1 MNYETLKLDIQNKIA
16 HVSFNR
22 PRQSNA
28 LNEQG
33 WDEVKH
39 VFEACSENPE
49 VRVVVLSGEGRNFCA
64 GMDLSVFANFQKM
77 WQGDC
82 EGRMREQFRKT
93 VFRFQAPINAID
105 HCSKPVLAAIHGACV
120 GGGVDLVTACDMR
133 YATDDAFF
141 SIAEI
146 DIGMVADIGTLQ
158 RLPKLIG
165 DGMVREMAYTGRR
178 VFGPEAEKIGLTNRT
193 FADKESMLA
202 EVMNIAAT
210 IASKSPL
217 SVRGTKE
224 IVRYARD
231 HSVADGLNYV
241 ATWNAAMFY
250 SDDLRK
256 AIQAKMM
263 KQQVE
268 FMD

>member
-1 MNYETLKLDIQNKIA
+1 MKYETLKLAIQNKIA

-33 WDEVKH
+33 WDEVQH

-49 VRVVVLSGEGRNFCA
+49 VRVIVLSGEGKHFCA
-64 GMDLSVFANFQKM
+64 GMDLSVFANLQQI

-82 EGRMREQFRKT
+82 EGRMRERFRKS
-93 VFRFQAPINAID
+93 VIRFQAPINAID
-105 HCSKPVLAAIHGACV
+105 HCRKPVLAAIHGACV

-133 YATDDAFF
+133 YTTEGAFF

-178 VFGPEAEKIGLTNRT
+178 VFGPEAEKIGLSNRN
-193 FADKESMLA
+193 FVDKETMLV
-202 EVMNIAAT
+202 EVMKIAAM

-217 SVRGTKE
+217 SIRGTKE
-224 IVRYARD
+224 IIRYARD

-241 ATWNAAMFY
+241 AAWNAGMFY

-256 AIQAKMM
+256 ALQAKMM
-263 KQQVE
+263 KQQAE
-268 FMD
+268 FID